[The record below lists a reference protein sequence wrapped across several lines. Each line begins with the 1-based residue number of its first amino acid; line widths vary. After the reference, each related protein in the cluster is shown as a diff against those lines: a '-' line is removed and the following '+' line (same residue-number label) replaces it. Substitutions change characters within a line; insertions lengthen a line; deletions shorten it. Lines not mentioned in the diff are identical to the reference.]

1 MEEWVEELLD
11 HEVQDAYCKRVS
23 LVSNR
28 EATVMK
34 YQQ

>member
-11 HEVQDAYCKRVS
+11 PEAQDAYCKRVS